1 MEKVLELK
9 KEQSSGLFGDLY
21 EKKGVKEDSVKG
33 DAVEPTLDSL
43 AVSCKEALA
52 EYLTLSR
59 GLNSVFVL
67 DREDFLQTK
76 LNPAKKLFNER
87 NKEFQRALLNDRE
100 IGMSL
105 FSVPDGVQSY
115 EEVAREICAK
125 SVSPI
130 PTILL
135 AVSVV
140 VLVGIGLLFSHRTV
154 DAYIYILLEKWIS
167 LTILAG
173 MLFSVGIFGS
183 ISALKSINKYSVVD
197 TTVSRAYE
205 GRYKKQ
211 RGEAITESLRTCI
224 SAEVLET
231 IQRLCSAR
239 EFRLNKTLDYDV
251 PYEAQASYLKDRELC
266 KRLSRDSGCGFFD
279 CIESLEPYK
288 LISPRERLTVLQN
301 YSTGNCDYSRIG
313 NGESLFS
320 HIDLVSDVVAMREV
334 QVL

>member
-21 EKKGVKEDSVKG
+21 EKKAAKEDSVKE
-33 DAVEPTLDSL
+33 DAVEPTLDSI

-105 FSVPDGVQSY
+105 FSEPKSVQSY
-115 EEVAREICAK
+115 EEVARELCAK

-154 DAYIYILLEKWIS
+154 DAYKLLEFWVSLILL
-167 LTILAG
+167 AG
-173 MLFSVGIFGS
+173 ILFSVGIFGS
-183 ISALKSINKYSVVD
+183 RSALKSINKYSVVD
-197 TTVSRAYE
+197 TTVSRVYE
-205 GRYKKQ
+205 ERYEKQ
-211 RGEAITESLRTCI
+211 RGAAITESLRSCV

-231 IQRLCSAR
+231 IQRLCNAN
-239 EFRLNKTLDYDV
+239 EFKLFNSLGDSV
-251 PYEAQASYLKDRELC
+251 SYEALSSYLNDRNLC
-266 KRLSRDSGCGFFD
+266 VRLSFESGSGL
-279 CIESLEPYK
+279 IEKIEGLEPYK

-313 NGESLFS
+313 SGESLFS
-320 HIDLVSDVVAMREV
+320 HIDLVFDVVAMREV
-334 QVL
+334 

>member
-1 MEKVLELK
+1 MEKVLKLE
-9 KEQSSGLFGDLY
+9 KEQNSGLFGDLY
-21 EKKGVKEDSVKG
+21 EKKGVKEDSVKV
-33 DAVEPTLDSL
+33 DAVEPTLDSI

-76 LNPAKKLFNER
+76 LNSAKKLFNER

-154 DAYIYILLEKWIS
+154 DAYILLEKWIS

-183 ISALKSINKYSVVD
+183 ISALKSINKYSVVS

-205 GRYKKQ
+205 ERYKKQ

-231 IQRLCSAR
+231 IQRLCSAG
-239 EFRLNKTLDYDV
+239 EFKLNKTLDYDV
-251 PYEAQASYLKDRELC
+251 PYGAQASYLKDRELC
-266 KRLSRDSGCGFFD
+266 KRLSRDSGCVFFD

-301 YSTGNCDYSRIG
+301 YSIGSRDYSRIG

>member
-9 KEQSSGLFGDLY
+9 KEQTSGLFGDLY
-21 EKKGVKEDSVKG
+21 EKKAAKEDSVKE
-33 DAVEPTLDSL
+33 DAVEPTLDSI

-105 FSVPDGVQSY
+105 FSEPKSVQSY
-115 EEVAREICAK
+115 EEVAREMCAK

-154 DAYIYILLEKWIS
+154 DAYILLEKWIS

-173 MLFSVGIFGS
+173 MLFSVGIYGS

-205 GRYKKQ
+205 ERYKKQ

-239 EFRLNKTLDYDV
+239 EFKLNKTLDYDV

-266 KRLSRDSGCGFFD
+266 KRLSRDSECVFFNY
-279 CIESLEPYK
+279 IEGLEPYK

>member
-9 KEQSSGLFGDLY
+9 KEQTSGLFGDLY
-21 EKKGVKEDSVKG
+21 EKKGAKEESVEDVVDS
-33 DAVEPTLDSL
+33 TLDSL

-59 GLNSVFVL
+59 GLDSVFVL

-105 FSVPDGVQSY
+105 FSEPKSVQSY
-115 EEVAREICAK
+115 EEVARELCAK
-125 SVSPI
+125 SVSPL

-140 VLVGIGLLFSHRTV
+140 VFAGTELFFSLSTV
-154 DAYIYILLEKWIS
+154 DAYKLLEFGVRLILL
-167 LTILAG
+167 AG
-173 MLFSVGIFGS
+173 ILFSVGIYGS
-183 ISALKSINKYSVVD
+183 ISALKSINNNRVVS
-197 TTVSRAYE
+197 TTVSRVYE
-205 GRYKKQ
+205 ERYEKR
-211 RGEAITESLRTCI
+211 RGAAITESLRNCV

-231 IQRLCSAR
+231 IQRLCNAN
-239 EFRLNKTLDYDV
+239 EFKLFNSLGDSV
-251 PYEAQASYLKDRELC
+251 SYEALSSYLSDRHLC
-266 KRLSRDSGCGFFD
+266 IRLSFESGSGL
-279 CIESLEPYK
+279 IEKIEGVEPYK

-313 NGESLFS
+313 DGESLFR

>member
-1 MEKVLELK
+1 MEKVLKLE
-9 KEQSSGLFGDLY
+9 KEQNSGLFGDLY
-21 EKKGVKEDSVKG
+21 EKKGVKEDSIKG

-105 FSVPDGVQSY
+105 FSEPKSVQSY
-115 EEVAREICAK
+115 EEVARELCAK
-125 SVSPI
+125 SVSPL

-135 AVSVV
+135 TVSVIV
-140 VLVGIGLLFSHRTV
+140 FACIELFFSLSTV
-154 DAYIYILLEKWIS
+154 DAYKLLDYWASLILL
-167 LTILAG
+167 AG
-173 MLFSVGIFGS
+173 ILFSVGIFGS
-183 ISALKSINKYSVVD
+183 RSALKSINNNCVVD

-205 GRYKKQ
+205 ERYKKQ

-239 EFRLNKTLDYDV
+239 EFKLNKTLDYDV

-266 KRLSRDSGCGFFD
+266 KRLSRDSGCAFFD

-301 YSTGNCDYSRIG
+301 YSIGSSDYSRIG
-313 NGESLFS
+313 NGESLFR
-320 HIDLVSDVVAMREV
+320 HIDLVSDVVTMREGK
-334 QVL
+334 VL

>member
-1 MEKVLELK
+1 MGKVLELK
-9 KEQSSGLFGDLY
+9 KEQTSGLFGDLY

-33 DAVEPTLDSL
+33 EAVEPTLDSL

-67 DREDFLQTK
+67 DREDFLHTK

-135 AVSVV
+135 AVSVI
-140 VLVGIGLLFSHRTV
+140 LFAGIELFFSLSTV
-154 DAYIYILLEKWIS
+154 DAYKLLEYWVIV
-167 LTILAG
+167 TILAG
-173 MLFSVGIFGS
+173 TLFSVGIFGS
-183 ISALKSINKYSVVD
+183 ISALKSINNNCVVSN
-197 TTVSRAYE
+197 TVSRVYE
-205 GRYKKQ
+205 ERYEKQ

-239 EFRLNKTLDYDV
+239 EFKLFNSLGDSIS
-251 PYEAQASYLKDRELC
+251 YEALSSYLNDRNLC
-266 KRLSRDSGCGFFD
+266 VRLSFESGSGL
-279 CIESLEPYK
+279 IEKIEGLEPYK
-288 LISPRERLTVLQN
+288 LISSRERLTVLQN

-313 NGESLFS
+313 NGESLFR

>member
-1 MEKVLELK
+1 MEKVLELE
-9 KEQSSGLFGDLY
+9 KEQNSGLFGDLY
-21 EKKGVKEDSVKG
+21 EKKGAKEDSVKG
-33 DAVEPTLDSL
+33 AVAEPTLDSL

-59 GLNSVFVL
+59 GLDSVFVL
-67 DREDFLQTK
+67 DREDFIQTK
-76 LNPAKKLFNER
+76 LNPAKKVFNER
-87 NKEFQRALLNDRE
+87 NKEFQRALLNDKE

-105 FSVPDGVQSY
+105 FSEPKSMQSY
-115 EEVAREICAK
+115 EEVARELCAK

-135 AVSVV
+135 TVSVI
-140 VLVGIGLLFSHRTV
+140 LFAGIELFFSLSTV
-154 DAYIYILLEKWIS
+154 DAYKLLGSWVVV
-167 LTILAG
+167 TILAC
-173 MLFSVGIFGS
+173 MLLSVGIYGS
-183 ISALKSINKYSVVD
+183 ISALKSINKYSVVS

-205 GRYKKQ
+205 ERYEKQ
-211 RGEAITESLRTCI
+211 RGAAITESLMACI

-231 IQRLCSAR
+231 IQRLCNAK
-239 EFRLNKTLDYDV
+239 EFTLFNSLGDSIS
-251 PYEAQASYLKDRELC
+251 YEALSSYLNDRNLC
-266 KRLSRDSGCGFFD
+266 VRLSFESGSGL
-279 CIESLEPYK
+279 IEKIEGLEPYK

-301 YSTGNCDYSRIG
+301 YSIGSRDYSRIG

>member
-9 KEQSSGLFGDLY
+9 KEQNSGLFSGLY
-21 EKKGVKEDSVKG
+21 EKKEEDGESAKV
-33 DAVEPTLDSL
+33 AVAEPTLDSL

-67 DREDFLQTK
+67 DREDFIQTK

-105 FSVPDGVQSY
+105 FSEPKSVQSY
-115 EEVAREICAK
+115 EEVARELCAK
-125 SVSPI
+125 SVSPL

-135 AVSVV
+135 TVSVIV
-140 VLVGIGLLFSHRTV
+140 FACIELFFSLSTV
-154 DAYIYILLEKWIS
+154 DAYILLEKWAS
-167 LTILAG
+167 LAILAG
-173 MLFSVGIFGS
+173 MLFSVGLFGS
-183 ISALKSINKYSVVD
+183 RSALNSINKYSVVD
-197 TTVSRAYE
+197 TTVSRVYE
-205 GRYKKQ
+205 ERYEKQ
-211 RGEAITESLRTCI
+211 RGAAITESLRNCV

-231 IQRLCSAR
+231 IQRLCNAN
-239 EFRLNKTLDYDV
+239 EFKLFNSLGDSV
-251 PYEAQASYLKDRELC
+251 SYEALSSYLNDRQLC
-266 KRLSRDSGCGFFD
+266 IRLSFESGSGL
-279 CIESLEPYK
+279 IEKIEGLEPYK

-301 YSTGNCDYSRIG
+301 YITGNCDYSRIG
-313 NGESLFS
+313 NGESLFR

>member
-1 MEKVLELK
+1 MEVEKMLELK
-9 KEQSSGLFGDLY
+9 KEQTSGLFWDLY

-52 EYLTLSR
+52 EYLNLSR
-59 GLNSVFVL
+59 GRNSVFVL

-125 SVSPI
+125 SVSPL

-154 DAYIYILLEKWIS
+154 DAYILLEKWIS

-183 ISALKSINKYSVVD
+183 ISALKSINNNCVVD

-205 GRYKKQ
+205 ERYKKQ

-239 EFRLNKTLDYDV
+239 EFKLNKTLDYDV

-266 KRLSRDSGCGFFD
+266 KRLSRDSECVFFD

-320 HIDLVSDVVAMREV
+320 HIDLVSDVVAMREGSR
-334 QVL
+334 

>member
-1 MEKVLELK
+1 MEKVLTLE
-9 KEQSSGLFGDLY
+9 KEQTSGLFGDLY
-21 EKKGVKEDSVKG
+21 EKKEAKEDSVKG
-33 DAVEPTLDSL
+33 ETVEPTLDSL

-52 EYLTLSR
+52 EYLTFSR

-154 DAYIYILLEKWIS
+154 DAYKLLEFWVSLILL
-167 LTILAG
+167 AG
-173 MLFSVGIFGS
+173 ILFSVGIFGS
-183 ISALKSINKYSVVD
+183 RSALKSINKYSVID

-205 GRYKKQ
+205 ERYKKQ

-239 EFRLNKTLDYDV
+239 EFKLNKTLDYDV

-266 KRLSRDSGCGFFD
+266 KRLSRDSGCVFF
-279 CIESLEPYK
+279 
-288 LISPRERLTVLQN
+288 LTAL
-301 YSTGNCDYSRIG
+301 R
-313 NGESLFS
+313 
-320 HIDLVSDVVAMREV
+320 A
-334 QVL
+334 

>member
-1 MEKVLELK
+1 MEKVLEIK
-9 KEQSSGLFGDLY
+9 KEQTSGLFGDLY
-21 EKKGVKEDSVKG
+21 EKKDAKEASVKG

-105 FSVPDGVQSY
+105 FSEPRSVQSY
-115 EEVAREICAK
+115 EEVARELCAK
-125 SVSPI
+125 SVSPL

-135 AVSVV
+135 TVSVIV
-140 VLVGIGLLFSHRTV
+140 FAGIELFFSLSTV
-154 DAYIYILLEKWIS
+154 DAYKLLEFWVSLILL
-167 LTILAG
+167 AG
-173 MLFSVGIFGS
+173 ILFSVGIFGA
-183 ISALKSINKYSVVD
+183 ISALKSINKYSVVS
-197 TTVSRAYE
+197 TTVNRVYE
-205 GRYKKQ
+205 ERYEKQ
-211 RGEAITESLRTCI
+211 RGAAITESLRNCI

-231 IQRLCSAR
+231 IQRLCNAN
-239 EFRLNKTLDYDV
+239 EFKLFNSLGDSIS
-251 PYEAQASYLKDRELC
+251 YEALSSYLNDRHLC
-266 KRLSRDSGCGFFD
+266 IRLSFESGSGL
-279 CIESLEPYK
+279 IEKIEGAEPYK

-301 YSTGNCDYSRIG
+301 YSIGSRDYSRIG
-313 NGESLFS
+313 NGESLFG
-320 HIDLVSDVVAMREV
+320 HIDLVLDVVAMREV

>member
-9 KEQSSGLFGDLY
+9 KEQTSGLFGDLY
-21 EKKGVKEDSVKG
+21 EKKDAKEASVKG

-52 EYLTLSR
+52 EYLTFSR

-67 DREDFLQTK
+67 DREDFIQTK

-105 FSVPDGVQSY
+105 FSEPRSVQSY
-115 EEVAREICAK
+115 EEVARELCAK
-125 SVSPI
+125 SVSPL

-154 DAYIYILLEKWIS
+154 DAYILLEKWIS

-205 GRYKKQ
+205 ERYKKQ

-231 IQRLCSAR
+231 IQRLCNAR
-239 EFRLNKTLDYDV
+239 EFKLNKTLDYDV

-266 KRLSRDSGCGFFD
+266 KRLSRDSGCVFFD

-334 QVL
+334 

>member
-1 MEKVLELK
+1 MEKVLTLEK
-9 KEQSSGLFGDLY
+9 DKTSGLFGDLY
-21 EKKGVKEDSVKG
+21 EKKGVKEDSIKG

-130 PTILL
+130 ATILL
-135 AVSVV
+135 TVSVIV
-140 VLVGIGLLFSHRTV
+140 FACIELFFSLSTV
-154 DAYIYILLEKWIS
+154 DA
-167 LTILAG
+167 
-173 MLFSVGIFGS
+173 
-183 ISALKSINKYSVVD
+183 
-197 TTVSRAYE
+197 
-205 GRYKKQ
+205 
-211 RGEAITESLRTCI
+211 
-224 SAEVLET
+224 
-231 IQRLCSAR
+231 
-239 EFRLNKTLDYDV
+239 
-251 PYEAQASYLKDRELC
+251 
-266 KRLSRDSGCGFFD
+266 
-279 CIESLEPYK
+279 
-288 LISPRERLTVLQN
+288 
-301 YSTGNCDYSRIG
+301 
-313 NGESLFS
+313 
-320 HIDLVSDVVAMREV
+320 
-334 QVL
+334 

>member
-9 KEQSSGLFGDLY
+9 KEQTSGLFGDLY

-105 FSVPDGVQSY
+105 FSEPRSVQSY
-115 EEVAREICAK
+115 EEVARELCAK
-125 SVSPI
+125 SVSPL

-140 VLVGIGLLFSHRTV
+140 VFAGIELLFSLSTV
-154 DAYIYILLEKWIS
+154 DAYKLLDYWASLILL
-167 LTILAG
+167 AG
-173 MLFSVGIFGS
+173 ILFSVGIFGS
-183 ISALKSINKYSVVD
+183 RSALKSRNKYSVVD
-197 TTVSRAYE
+197 TTVSRVYE
-205 GRYKKQ
+205 ERYEKQ
-211 RGEAITESLRTCI
+211 RGAAITESLRNCI

-231 IQRLCSAR
+231 IQRLCRAG
-239 EFRLNKTLDYDV
+239 EFKLNKTLDYDV
-251 PYEAQASYLKDRELC
+251 PYEAQASYLEDRELC
-266 KRLSRDSGCGFFD
+266 ERLSRNSECAFFD
-279 CIESLEPYK
+279 YIESLAPYK

-320 HIDLVSDVVAMREV
+320 HIDLVSDVVAMRDV

>member
-9 KEQSSGLFGDLY
+9 KEQTSGLFGDLY
-21 EKKGVKEDSVKG
+21 EKKDAKEASVKG
-33 DAVEPTLDSL
+33 EEVEPTLDSL

-59 GLNSVFVL
+59 GLDSVFVL
-67 DREDFLQTK
+67 DREDFLHTK

-105 FSVPDGVQSY
+105 FSEPKSVQSY
-115 EEVAREICAK
+115 EEVARELCAK
-125 SVSPI
+125 SVSPL

-140 VLVGIGLLFSHRTV
+140 VFAGIELLFSLSTV
-154 DAYIYILLEKWIS
+154 DAYKLLDYWASLILL
-167 LTILAG
+167 AG
-173 MLFSVGIFGS
+173 ILFSVGIFGS

-205 GRYKKQ
+205 ERYKKQ

-239 EFRLNKTLDYDV
+239 EFKLNKTLDYDV

-266 KRLSRDSGCGFFD
+266 KRLSRDSGCVFFD

>member
-9 KEQSSGLFGDLY
+9 KEQTSGLFGDLY
-21 EKKGVKEDSVKG
+21 EKKGVREDSVKG

-105 FSVPDGVQSY
+105 FSEPKSVQSY
-115 EEVAREICAK
+115 EEVARELCAK
-125 SVSPI
+125 SVSPL

-140 VLVGIGLLFSHRTV
+140 VFAGIELLFSLSTV
-154 DAYIYILLEKWIS
+154 DAYKLLDYWASLILL
-167 LTILAG
+167 AG
-173 MLFSVGIFGS
+173 ILFSVGIFGS
-183 ISALKSINKYSVVD
+183 ISALKSINNNRAVSI
-197 TTVSRAYE
+197 TVNRAYKE
-205 GRYKKQ
+205 RYEKR
-211 RGEAITESLRTCI
+211 RGAAMTESLRACI

-231 IQRLCSAR
+231 IQHLCNAN

-251 PYEAQASYLKDRELC
+251 PYEAQASYLEDRELC
-266 KRLSRDSGCGFFD
+266 ERLSRDSECVFFNY
-279 CIESLEPYK
+279 IEGLEPYK
-288 LISPRERLTVLQN
+288 LISPRERLEVLRV
-301 YSTGNCDYSRIG
+301 YSVGG
-313 NGESLFS
+313 KL
-320 HIDLVSDVVAMREV
+320 
-334 QVL
+334 